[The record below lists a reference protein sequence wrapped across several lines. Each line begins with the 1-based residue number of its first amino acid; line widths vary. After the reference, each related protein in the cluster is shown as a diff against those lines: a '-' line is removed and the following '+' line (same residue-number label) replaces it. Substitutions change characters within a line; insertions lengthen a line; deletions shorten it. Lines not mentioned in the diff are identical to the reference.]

1 MDDLK
6 QQNVLNIYIGFD
18 EVEIVAYHTL
28 SQSIIKHASG
38 PVRISPIYS
47 KHFRRFFNRPR
58 DEKQSN
64 DFSFTRFLVP
74 YLNNYDGYAIFMDC
88 DMMLQTD
95 IFEVLN
101 EVDPNCAISV
111 VQHDYTPSD
120 TVKYLN
126 KVQYAYPRKNWSSFV
141 VWNCSHDKNRKLT
154 PTFVES
160 ASGLELHRFT
170 WLLDTEIGNL
180 DVGWN
185 WLVGNY
191 INPPENVKNVHW
203 TIGGPYFQEYSDV
216 DFSIEWFE
224 MNKET
229 NFCTQKGSVPMSE
242 LKLSIQGVKLLE

>member
-1 MDDLK
+1 LSMNDLK
-6 QQNVLNIYIGFD
+6 KQNVLNIYIGYD

-38 PVRISPIYS
+38 PVRISPICS
-47 KHFRRFFNRPR
+47 KHFRKFFNRPR

-88 DMMLQTD
+88 DMMLKTD
-95 IFEVLN
+95 IYEVLN
-101 EVDPNCAISV
+101 EIDTNNAISV

-141 VWNCSHDKNRKLT
+141 VWNCSHQKNRKLT
-154 PTFVES
+154 PSFVKS

-170 WLLDTEIGNL
+170 WLLDTEIGDL
-180 DVGWN
+180 DINWN
-185 WLVGNY
+185 WLVGDY
-191 INPPENVKNVHW
+191 INPPEEVKNVHW

-216 DFSIEWFE
+216 DYSDEWFD

-229 NFCTQKGSVPMSE
+229 NFCKQRG
-242 LKLSIQGVKLLE
+242 

>member
-1 MDDLK
+1 MNDLK
-6 QQNVLNIYIGFD
+6 QQNVLNIYIGYD

-38 PVRISPIYS
+38 PVRISPICS
-47 KHFRRFFNRPR
+47 KHFSKFFNRPR

-88 DMMLQTD
+88 DMMLKTD

-101 EVDPNCAISV
+101 EIDPHSAISV

-120 TVKYLN
+120 KVKYLN

-141 VWNCSHDKNRKLT
+141 VWNCSHEKNRKLT

-170 WLLDTEIGNL
+170 WLLDTEIGDL

-185 WLVGNY
+185 WLVGDY
-191 INPPENVKNVHW
+191 INPPEDVKNVHW
-203 TIGGPYFQEYSDV
+203 TIGGPYFQEYSDA
-216 DFSIEWFE
+216 DYSDEWFD

-229 NFCTQKGSVPMSE
+229 NFCKQRG
-242 LKLSIQGVKLLE
+242 

>member
-1 MDDLK
+1 MSMNNLK
-6 QQNVLNIYIGFD
+6 QQNILNIYIGYD
-18 EVEIVAYHTL
+18 EIEIVAYHTL

-38 PVRISPIYS
+38 PVRISPICS
-47 KHFRRFFNRPR
+47 KHFRKFFKRAR
-58 DEKQSN
+58 DDKQSN

-88 DMMLQTD
+88 DMMLKTD
-95 IFEVLN
+95 IYEVLSEIDLN
-101 EVDPNCAISV
+101 SAISV
-111 VQHDYTPSD
+111 VQHDYTPSN

-141 VWNCSHDKNRKLT
+141 VWNCSHEKNRKLT

-170 WLLDTEIGNL
+170 WLLDSEIGNL
-180 DVGWN
+180 DVNWN
-185 WLVGNY
+185 WLVGDY
-191 INPPENVKNVHW
+191 INPPEDVKNVHW

-216 DFSIEWFE
+216 DYSREWFD

-229 NFCTQKGSVPMSE
+229 NFCKQRG
-242 LKLSIQGVKLLE
+242 

>member
-1 MDDLK
+1 MNDLK
-6 QQNVLNIYIGFD
+6 QHNVLNVYIGYD

-38 PVRISPIYS
+38 PIRISPICS
-47 KHFRRFFNRPR
+47 KHFRKFFNRPR
-58 DEKQSN
+58 DKKQSN

-88 DMMLQTD
+88 DMMLKTD
-95 IFEVLN
+95 IFEVFN
-101 EVDPNCAISV
+101 EIDPHSAISV

-141 VWNCSHDKNRKLT
+141 VWNCSHEKNRKLT

-170 WLLDTEIGNL
+170 WLKDTEIGNL
-180 DVGWN
+180 DVSWN
-185 WLVGNY
+185 WLVGDY
-191 INPPENVKNVHW
+191 INPPEDVKNVHW
-203 TIGGPYFQEYSDV
+203 TIGGPYFKEYSDV
-216 DFSIEWFE
+216 DYSDEWLE
-224 MNKET
+224 INKET
-229 NFCTQKGSVPMSE
+229 NFCKQRE
-242 LKLSIQGVKLLE
+242 